1 MHFLA
6 RQLSPLANNSGKQ
19 TGGKPKKCVSP
30 DQTHPICQTTFLLNK
45 TTPISHF
52 HRKEKTLNIQY
63 TKLIQ
68 PTSEIAAA
76 FTRWENDPDLIPKTR
91 PNGNQADLDK
101 RQPITIEHLVQRL
114 RYDQIY
120 LIYLDGQLIGEINY
134 QVDPI
139 HLIKKEPGTVWIGI
153 SIGEGA
159 GRGKGI
165 DYQAMQYLEEQ
176 IK

>member
-1 MHFLA
+1 M
-6 RQLSPLANNSGKQ
+6 
-19 TGGKPKKCVSP
+19 
-30 DQTHPICQTTFLLNK
+30 
-45 TTPISHF
+45 
-52 HRKEKTLNIQY
+52 NIQY

-91 PNGNQADLDK
+91 PNRNQADLDK
-101 RQPITIEHLVQRL
+101 RQPVTIEHLVQRL

-153 SIGEGA
+153 SIGEAA

-165 DYQAMQYLEEQ
+165 GYQAMQYLEEQ
-176 IK
+176 IKSQGLTRIELGVFEFNTNAIKLYLKLGYVEIARINDFTYWQGRMWQDIRMEKYI